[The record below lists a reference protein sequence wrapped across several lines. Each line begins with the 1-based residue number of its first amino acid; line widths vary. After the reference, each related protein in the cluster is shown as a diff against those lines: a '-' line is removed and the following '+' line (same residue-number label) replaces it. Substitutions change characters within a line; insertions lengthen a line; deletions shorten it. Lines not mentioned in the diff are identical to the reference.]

1 MFEKDESVGFT
12 TIDQKSTSNSE
23 TPPKTTLST
32 VFKIISKG
40 NELKKQYGFV
50 IPKLARMLNDG
61 KGI

>member
-12 TIDQKSTSNSE
+12 TIVQKSTSNSD

-32 VFKIISKG
+32 VFKIISNG

-50 IPKLARMLNDG
+50 IPKLALMLNDG